1 MMVTISPVLY
11 MRLEQLL
18 EHKNITR
25 KGVTTPRKQPRFD
38 LVACAGYWEPLERL
52 KNYRGEIFFNL
63 IPSDKNEYR
72 KQGGTTPEY
81 YLQVT
86 PAKSGSINFSGVRFL
101 YEEGKE
107 KLFASGE
114 PSKQAKLKGGVINPM
129 YARRED
135 GFLFIFSKDMQT
147 LEVIVLE
154 GGGTLIDAY
163 RKQLSCGGLDDI
175 LVSMRKQAK
184 SNTEQ

>member
-1 MMVTISPVLY
+1 MITISPVLY
-11 MRLEQLL
+11 MRLEQLP
-18 EHKNITR
+18 EYKNVTR
-25 KGVTTPRKQPRFD
+25 NRVTTPRKQPRFD
-38 LVACAGYWEPLERL
+38 LVACAGYWEPLDKL
-52 KNYRGEIFFNL
+52 KNHKGQIFFNL

-86 PAKSGSINFSGVRFL
+86 PAKSKSINFSGVRFL
-101 YEEGKE
+101 HEEGKE

-114 PSKQAKLKGGVINPM
+114 PSKQATLKGGVINPM

-147 LEVIVLE
+147 LEVIVVE
-154 GGGTLIDAY
+154 NGNTLIDAY
-163 RKQLSCGGLDDI
+163 RKQLACGGLDGI
-175 LVSMRKQAK
+175 LASMRKQAK
-184 SNTEQ
+184 SNDAQ